1 VAEPGD
7 SGWNHFS
14 DVFCGDSLATESTM
28 NAEPLLNAIA
38 RTFAEHR
45 LEAIMVGN
53 AAAALHG
60 APVTTLDIDFMFRK
74 TPVNMKK
81 LKAVAKSLRAVILKP
96 YYPVSDLF
104 RLINDEQGLQLDFMS
119 RLHGI
124 NSFEGLRS
132 RAIIVE
138 FGERELKIADL
149 ADIIKSKRATGR
161 DRDLAVLPILEKTL
175 HEKQNRENKEGPR
188 SGTEK
193 GK

>member
-1 VAEPGD
+1 
-7 SGWNHFS
+7 
-14 DVFCGDSLATESTM
+14 M
-28 NAEPLLNAIA
+28 NAEPLLNVIA

-74 TPVNMKK
+74 TPVNLKK
-81 LKAVAKSLRAVILKP
+81 LKAVATSLRAVILKP
-96 YYPVSDLF
+96 YYPASDLF
-104 RLINDEQGLQLDFMS
+104 RLINDEQGMQLDFMS
-119 RLHGI
+119 RIHGI
-124 NSFEGLRS
+124 NSFEGLRT
-132 RAIIVE
+132 RAMTVK

-175 HEKQNRENKEGPR
+175 HEKQNRENKKKSPGRGPQ
-188 SGTEK
+188 K
-193 GK
+193 GE